1 MKTKLLK
8 KLRAESKIFVLFKD
22 IKYFDN
28 RIQYYITKIT
38 KKGIEELGF
47 TTYVYNG
54 FTIDYDYMMFSIIY
68 PSLRKERTNYILER
82 IYELRINKAKRL
94 L

>member
-8 KLRAESKIFVLFKD
+8 KLRAESKTFVLFKC

-38 KKGIEELGF
+38 KKDIEELSF
-47 TTYVYNG
+47 TVYVNNSS
-54 FTIDYDYMMFSIIY
+54 TVDYDYIMLSIIY
-68 PSLRKERTNYILER
+68 PNLRKERTNYILER

>member
-1 MKTKLLK
+1 MKTKLLR
-8 KLRAESKIFVLFKD
+8 KLRAESKTFVLFKG

-47 TTYVYNG
+47 TIYINKG
-54 FTIDYDYMMFSIIY
+54 FTVDYDYIMFSDIY
-68 PSLRKERTNYILER
+68 PQLRKERTNYILER

>member
-1 MKTKLLK
+1 MKIKLLK
-8 KLRAESKIFVLFKD
+8 KLRAESKTFVLFKD
-22 IKYFDN
+22 IDYFDN

-47 TTYVYNG
+47 TVYINND
-54 FTIDYDYMMFSIIY
+54 FTVDYDYIMLGIIY
-68 PSLRKERTNYILER
+68 PSLRKERTNYILKR
-82 IYELRINKAKRL
+82 VYELRINKAKRL